1 MDFYAFLIVWNKE
14 VIQMISSAYN
24 YYLSNYVGREVSKYD
39 THKKSELRDIY
50 NRIVKANKNSSFYK
64 INDSDDVKKYA
75 IDLKETARELN
86 NIASELSEEGLNSGF
101 SRKQAFSEDDSIISV
116 KYVGEEAT
124 DETVQ
129 ELQIGIDSLAKT
141 QINKGH
147 SLRQNEIKLPEGAYS
162 FDFSISE
169 YTYEF
174 QFNVT
179 KDDTNRSVQDKL
191 MRLINRSNIG
201 VKAEVVENSLG
212 DSAIVIESEST
223 GISNMRGTIFNIS
236 SSDSGSKNAVSY
248 FGLDRIVQEPE
259 NAKFTIN
266 GLEKTS
272 SSNTFTISKQYMVSL
287 NGVSGENI
295 VKIGLKSDFDAVL
308 DNVNQLIEKYN
319 SVVDLAK
326 EKVGDGFES
335 EKLYRDMKGIALR
348 HKDELESAGFRVL
361 DDGKIKVEEAILLQ
375 AAENGEIE
383 DNLKTLSEF
392 RKHIQNKAYNIS
404 VNPMEYVDKKLIAYK
419 NPGKTFANP
428 YMSSMY
434 SGMMF
439 NGYV

>member
-1 MDFYAFLIVWNKE
+1 
-14 VIQMISSAYN
+14 MISSAYN

-50 NRIVKANKNSSFYK
+50 NRIVKVNKASSFYK
-64 INDSDDVKKYA
+64 INESDEVKKYA

-86 NIASELSEEGLNSGF
+86 NIAAELSEEGLNSGF
-101 SRKQAFSEDDSIISV
+101 SRKQAYSEDDSIISV
-116 KYVGEEAT
+116 KYVGEEVT
-124 DETVQ
+124 DEAVQ
-129 ELQIGIDSLAKT
+129 ELQIGIDCLAKT

-147 SLRQNEIKLPEGAYS
+147 SLRQNEMGLKEGSYS
-162 FDFSISE
+162 FDFAIGE

-174 QFNVT
+174 QFNVA

-201 VKAEVVENSLG
+201 AKAEISENALG
-212 DSAIVIESEST
+212 DSSIVIESEST
-223 GISNMRGTIFNIS
+223 GVQNMRGTIFNITS
-236 SSDSGSKNAVSY
+236 NNKDSKNAVSY

-272 SSNTFTISKQYMVSL
+272 SSNTFTIAKQYMVSL
-287 NGVSGENI
+287 NGVSGEDG
-295 VKIGLKSDFDAVL
+295 VKIGLKPDFDAVI

-319 SVVDLAK
+319 SVIDLA
-326 EKVGDGFES
+326 EQKVGQGFES
-335 EKLYRDMKGIALR
+335 EKLYRDMKTLAIKY
-348 HKDELESAGFRVL
+348 KDELEPAGFRVL
-361 DDGKIKVEEAILLQ
+361 GDGKIKVEEAILMQ

-383 DNLKTLSEF
+383 DSLKVLSDF
-392 RKHIQNKAYNIS
+392 KKHIQNKANNIS

-419 NPGKTFANP
+419 NPGKNFANP